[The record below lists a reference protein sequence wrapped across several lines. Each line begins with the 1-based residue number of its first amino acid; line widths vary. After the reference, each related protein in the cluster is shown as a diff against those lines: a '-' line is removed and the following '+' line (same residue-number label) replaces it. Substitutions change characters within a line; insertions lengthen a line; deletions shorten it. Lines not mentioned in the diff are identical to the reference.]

1 MYEVKIT
8 KAKGSFTINTKV
20 SEVNELNLSS
30 LPNPCYKDI
39 IQHYSH
45 LKGIQMNDNNEK
57 TELLIHVIRIGN
69 RGESVTEYTEFGG
82 AIVSGG
88 RETTKIHKLL
98 TRGREADYAGL
109 CQLDVLGLEERKSNY
124 KGKIFHEFKDHL
136 RCNQEGWY
144 ETCLF

>member
-20 SEVNELNLSS
+20 SEVNKLNLSS

-82 AIVSGG
+82 TIVYGG
-88 RETTKIHKLL
+88 QETTKIHILV
-98 TRGREADYAGL
+98 TRGREAGYVEL
-109 CQLDVLGLEERKSNY
+109 CQLDVLSLEERKSNY
-124 KGKIFHEFKDHL
+124 TGKIFHEFKDHH
-136 RCNQEGWY
+136 RDG
-144 ETCLF
+144 TKHVFFKK

>member
-1 MYEVKIT
+1 MHEVKIT

-20 SEVNELNLSS
+20 SEVNKLNLSS

-82 AIVSGG
+82 TIVYGG
-88 RETTKIHKLL
+88 QETTKIHILV
-98 TRGREADYAGL
+98 TRGREAGYVEL
-109 CQLDVLGLEERKSNY
+109 RQLDVLGLEERKSNY
-124 KGKIFHEFKDHL
+124 TGKIFHEFKDHL
-136 RCNQEGWY
+136 RDG
-144 ETCLF
+144 TKHVFFKK